1 MMEKESMMRRILETA
16 VILMGTLG
24 FFGFVY
30 PELCITDT
38 VYETAEEEEASCRDV
53 YDFLDG
59 EGEIRIKFKAVEY
72 LYQIKEKTDSKKE
85 KNND

>member
-1 MMEKESMMRRILETA
+1 MRHILEMA
-16 VILMGTLG
+16 VIFMGTLG

-38 VYETAEEEEASCRDV
+38 VYETAGEEEEAACRDV